1 MARKTI
7 TSANSILTVAVEG
20 LYAGVRIQGFSTDM
34 AFDME
39 PQQIAETM
47 MGVDAKMSAGFVP
60 QIFPMNIQLQA
71 DSDSIEVFD
80 TIYLYTQSRR
90 EITWLTATLE
100 VPATRKSY
108 AFSDGVLKNYAPFAT
123 HNRVQAPQR
132 FTIDWG
138 VVLASKI

>member
-7 TSANSILTVAVEG
+7 TSANSILTLAVEG
-20 LYAGVRIQGFSTDM
+20 LYAGVRIQGFSTDL

-39 PQQIAETM
+39 PQQIAETR

-80 TIYLYTQSRR
+80 TIYLYAQSRR
-90 EITWLTATLE
+90 EIVWITGTLE
-100 VPATRKSY
+100 IPATRRSF
-108 AFSDGVLKNYAPFAT
+108 AFSDGVLKNYAPFAS
-123 HNRVQAPQR
+123 HQRVQEPQR

-138 VVLASKI
+138 VVLSAKV